1 MKTFNDY
8 LVEQQ
13 LTETDM
19 KLLQEGLQSEWT
31 QDLEDKVD
39 FALEQFGTTIPK

>member
-19 KLLQEGLQSEWT
+19 ALLTEGLQSEWT
-31 QDLEDKVD
+31 PELE
-39 FALEQFGTTIPK
+39 A